1 MAIAPGIYNTGTA
14 TVASGGL
21 TVSFQGVANLQA
33 AIRPGDRFGGHVGF
47 GIRIAAVGTDSV
59 TLAHPWPAAAQTA
72 APYEIVFTPY
82 DLSYREEFYEII
94 KRYGRGALPAMAE
107 LVGEDGAIP
116 VFTGPQTMSLL
127 TQQDITNGARYNV
140 QVANLIERGNY
151 NNEPVGFAVL
161 VGDVGD
167 GRAAIYS
174 RVGPAG
180 NWSAPAYITGP
191 AITLDIT
198 EVDEVPYGTPP
209 DATLTPKAGGYDL
222 AFEIPRGMIIEP
234 GTTTTLAPGQPAE
247 VNFVPIT
254 GGYRLDISLPKGDTG
269 EITGLTPFWQT
280 RVSTDTSVT
289 EAQTGLGATATG
301 RALFT
306 AENSPAARSALD
318 VYSKAE
324 SGALTEFRNK
334 IINPLFAIN
343 QRSVSGTVTLTAGKY
358 GHDRFKAGASG
369 CTYTFATSNGVTTI
383 TITAGSLIQTIEA
396 SAFAGA
402 TGTYVLSWAGTAQG
416 RINTAAYG
424 ASGRSA
430 MVTGSANV
438 NVEWSTGTLSR
449 PQFELGFV
457 TPFASRH
464 IGQELALCQRYYRTS
479 SAILG
484 AWYNANTATLGV
496 TFDVPMRAHPTVTL
510 LAGATL
516 TEFGTAV
523 RNISSVAGTPTAS
536 GGQVDVKTA
545 TNVAVIGAIGVASPG
560 SLSFDAEL

>member
-59 TLAHPWPAAAQTA
+59 TLAHPWPGAAQTA

-140 QVANLIERGNY
+140 QVANLTERGNY

-234 GTTTTLAPGQPAE
+234 GTTTTLAPGQPAA
-247 VNFVPIT
+247 VTFVPIA
-254 GGYRLDISLPKGDTG
+254 GGYRLDIALPKGDTG
-269 EITGLTPFWQT
+269 DIDGVTPYWVT
-280 RVSTDTSVT
+280 RLSTDTD
-289 EAQTGLGATATG
+289 AAAARAGLGATSTG
-301 RALFT
+301 GALFT
-306 AENSPAARSALD
+306 AADAPAARTEIGATPTGDALFTAVDEEAARTAIGATPIGDQLITAPTQSAGRTSLD
-318 VYSKAE
+318 AQQNLGWKPVSLVRPE
-324 SGALTEFRNK
+324 TNVS
-334 IINPLFAIN
+334 AIVIAVPAGSTHL
-343 QRSVSGTVTLTAGKY
+343 RISGTIHQSNLLSLTYARVSIDGGATFVSTDDYTTSAGIIMQS
-358 GHDRFKAGASG
+358 GTITTHAGDTSSSIIVALEQGDAVLLSNVDIQFDFNDDLWLSVF
-369 CTYTFATSNGVTTI
+369 TKQAAVDTQNRLTFLRGWYRGYGVTHI
-383 TITAGSLIQTIEA
+383 QLFGSSGQFTPNTSLLVEA
-396 SAFAGA
+396 F
-402 TGTYVLSWAGTAQG
+402 
-416 RINTAAYG
+416 
-424 ASGRSA
+424 
-430 MVTGSANV
+430 
-438 NVEWSTGTLSR
+438 
-449 PQFELGFV
+449 
-457 TPFASRH
+457 
-464 IGQELALCQRYYRTS
+464 
-479 SAILG
+479 
-484 AWYNANTATLGV
+484 
-496 TFDVPMRAHPTVTL
+496 
-510 LAGATL
+510 
-516 TEFGTAV
+516 
-523 RNISSVAGTPTAS
+523 
-536 GGQVDVKTA
+536 
-545 TNVAVIGAIGVASPG
+545 
-560 SLSFDAEL
+560 

>member
-47 GIRIAAVGTDSV
+47 GIRIAAVGTDTV
-59 TLAHPWPAAAQTA
+59 TLAHPWPGAAQTA

-82 DLSYREEFYEII
+82 DLSYREELYEII

-127 TQQDITNGARYNV
+127 TQQDITNGAKYNV

-151 NNEPVGFAVL
+151 NNEPAGFAVL

-198 EVDEVPYGTPP
+198 EVDEVPYGAPP
-209 DATLTPKAGGYDL
+209 DATLTPKSGGYDL

-234 GTTTTLAPGQPAE
+234 GTTTTLAPGQPAQ

-280 RVSTDTSVT
+280 RVSTDTNDT
-289 EAQTGLGATATG
+289 EAQTGLGATVTG

-306 AENSPAARSALD
+306 AENKSAARTAIGATTTGSNLIIAASAGAGRTAIEAVGYTSQTLTAPQKLQARNNIGAQEDLGWRPIQIVDVASSVAAIVVAIPSGIQHIRFSGRIKTSIITAATMMRIGTSVGSFLTTGYIRANLFQVADQVIPQGNTAESSFIFAYENGDVAFPTQIDAQLDIGPNPWYPRFFGRSAAYQGSPAANVL
-318 VYSKAE
+318 
-324 SGALTEFRNK
+324 
-334 IINPLFAIN
+334 AIYHGWYTG
-343 QRSVSGTVTLTAGKY
+343 SVLPTHLQIY
-358 GHDRFKAGASG
+358 P
-369 CTYTFATSNGVTTI
+369 N
-383 TITAGSLIQTIEA
+383 
-396 SAFAGA
+396 
-402 TGTYVLSWAGTAQG
+402 TGNIAAGTK
-416 RINTAAYG
+416 
-424 ASGRSA
+424 
-430 MVTGSANV
+430 
-438 NVEWSTGTLSR
+438 
-449 PQFELGFV
+449 
-457 TPFASRH
+457 
-464 IGQELALCQRYYRTS
+464 
-479 SAILG
+479 ILIEG
-484 AWYNANTATLGV
+484 
-496 TFDVPMRAHPTVTL
+496 M
-510 LAGATL
+510 
-516 TEFGTAV
+516 
-523 RNISSVAGTPTAS
+523 
-536 GGQVDVKTA
+536 
-545 TNVAVIGAIGVASPG
+545 
-560 SLSFDAEL
+560 

>member
-47 GIRIAAVGTDSV
+47 GIRIAAVGTDTV
-59 TLAHPWPAAAQTA
+59 TLAHPWPGAAQTA

-82 DLSYREEFYEII
+82 DLSYREELYEII

-140 QVANLIERGNY
+140 QVANLTERGNY

-191 AITLDIT
+191 AITLDIR

-234 GTTTTLAPGQPAE
+234 GTTTTLAPGQPAQ

-254 GGYRLDISLPKGDTG
+254 GGYRLDIALPKGDTG
-269 EITGLTPFWQT
+269 EITGLTTFWQT

-306 AENSPAARSALD
+306 AENSPAARSTLD

-343 QRSVSGTVTLTAGKY
+343 QRGVTGTVTLTAGKY

-396 SAFAGA
+396 AAFAGA
-402 TGTYVLSWAGTAQG
+402 SGAYVLSWTGTAQG
-416 RINTAAYG
+416 RINAAAYG

-438 NVEWSTGTLSR
+438 NVEWNTGTLSR
-449 PQFELGFV
+449 PQFELEYTSRF
-457 TPFASRH
+457 TPRH
-464 IGQELALCQRYYRTS
+464 PQTELALCQRYYQICGMMPGSYYNTTVATVG
-479 SAILG
+479 AILQV
-484 AWYNANTATLGV
+484 Y
-496 TFDVPMRAHPTVTL
+496 MRAAPTVIVL
-510 LAGATL
+510 
-516 TEFGTAV
+516 
-523 RNISSVAGTPTAS
+523 P
-536 GGQVDVKTA
+536 GGKVLEP
-545 TNVAVIGAIGVASPG
+545 GVANRDIVSISG
-560 SLSFDAEL
+560 SLSSGLGGQLDVTTIAIGNAKPQCFVLSGSVAFDAEL